1 MKKKQK
7 NGNVI
12 KILGQFKGNLEQVPP
27 IYSAIKINGKK
38 LYEYARKNQI
48 IEIAPRKITIYN
60 LNLINIDKK
69 EKEIT
74 FEVECSKGTYIRSL
88 CEDIAKKIG
97 TVGYM
102 KELRRL
108 KVGDF
113 TIEQAIKIS
122 EFATIED
129 ELKKKIITIQDF
141 FKENET
147 ISLNEI
153 ELSKFLNGVRIYRN
167 LQNGIYKKFNKNSFF
182 IGIGKVEENKLT
194 RDIC

>member
-1 MKKKQK
+1 M
-7 NGNVI
+7 
-12 KILGQFKGNLEQVPP
+12 EQVPP

-167 LQNGIYKKFNKNSFF
+167 LQNGIYKIFDKNSFF